1 MNFMKASVDSR
12 PATSLPGFQDYQ
24 RTAVVVLHQDFS
36 LPGKQL
42 RENESMALLD
52 IPGDTK
58 VKCHVKVEI
67 PDREITAFALGLS
80 RDGAPDESLITGASL
95 AAAGYVPGLNEVL
108 IPGKRHLVFVNRT
121 PGKIC
126 SQATIKIVAEMTE
139 LD

>member
-1 MNFMKASVDSR
+1 MKATVDSR
-12 PATSLPGFQDYQ
+12 PITCLPGFQDYQ
-24 RTAVVVLHQDFS
+24 RTAIMVLQQDFS

-42 RENESMALLD
+42 RENESMVLLD

-67 PDREITAFALGLS
+67 PDRNITAFALGLS
-80 RDGAPDESLITGASL
+80 RDGSPDESLLAGASL
-95 AAAGYVPGLNEVL
+95 ANSGYVPGVNEVL

-126 SQATIKIVAEMTE
+126 DQAAIKIVAEMTE